1 MGTEP
6 PWRSSGPPDSQA
18 YAPNETKKEAAPR
31 RNSESPT
38 IHGSRP
44 PAALALHKNPTYP
57 ERAWT

>member
-18 YAPNETKKEAAPR
+18 YAPNETREEAAPR
-31 RNSESPT
+31 RNLESQA
-38 IHGSRP
+38 IRGSCS
-44 PAALALHKNPTYP
+44 PAALALHKNPAYP